1 MCAVL
6 RAAADC
12 GDGQAVVE
20 SGSGTSPLPRVP
32 PGGGAVDRPERRAV
46 RRERDGRDDSM

>member
-1 MCAVL
+1 MCKTDSNQKNGMCDIWFLFSVL
-6 RAAADC
+6 Y
-12 GDGQAVVE
+12 
-20 SGSGTSPLPRVP
+20 RVT